1 MKARLGFLI
10 AAIAWPACAGR
21 TAPATMVAAR
31 PAEPRLPLVFE
42 RNDGQAPFDQQF
54 VVRRGD
60 MTVGF
65 GSSAAM
71 LAFADETH
79 LTVQFRGAR
88 AVSPQG
94 GAPADG
100 RVSYFI
106 GHDKDRWQADIP
118 TYESLRYTGLY
129 PGIDAIF
136 YPSDHDIEYDFI
148 VAPYANPRDIALDF
162 GGARPVLDA
171 SGMLTVHAGAHAVL
185 ERQPAAYQSFDG
197 VRRPVDVRYRVDDD
211 AVCFDVGEYDPRAPL
226 VIDPVI
232 AYSTQFGGSSDD
244 HIRAAAVDAAGYL
257 YVTGDTR
264 STNFPTTST
273 SYHHAGGLLTSF
285 VAKLTPD
292 GQKLK
297 YAAIVGGGGVDAIA
311 VDAAGAA
318 YVAGVAISGDFPT
331 TAGAFKPTCAFGSLA
346 FNVGC
351 GYFEGFVLKL
361 APTGSALVFS
371 TFVGG
376 RSQEDV
382 RGIAVNAAGEA
393 TVVGDT
399 FSDDFPITPGAYSQH
414 LRNNGSTSDTFVTK
428 LSSDGSRL
436 VFSTYFGGSGDDSAS
451 AVAIDASGA
460 AWIGGGTT
468 SADLPTLAGFQRWP
482 ATPTDPNAGV
492 QDAYVAAFTPDGA
505 LVYSTYF
512 SGGGDDY
519 IYGLAVG
526 VEGVFFVGRTSSPY
540 LPGGALRPSTASSAA
555 FVTQLVVAPTRA
567 TIATR
572 YLDGTGSDAA
582 TGVALSGGLVHVG
595 GITYSTAFPLTADAW
610 QGSVSGT
617 LDFTPSHS
625 FYATVPLSPT
635 GILSTPNF
643 VTFFGGRKADGAAG
657 VVADRTSGGVYLF
670 GDSQTHDMPLVNAH
684 WRGSGGGEGFITH
697 IVPTAVFMS
706 ADARDIVLYAA
717 DAVLHGNYVRSDDP
731 TAAAARRVWE
741 PINGVGNPDIPSE
754 APIDYFELPFPA
766 PAGVEFR
773 LWMRGNTALESASYD
788 SVWAQFSDSVDAT
801 GQPAWRIG
809 SASAMPLALEEC
821 DGCGVSG
828 WGWHD
833 DGNGIGVR
841 GPTVRFATS
850 GMHILRIQAR
860 ELGLGIDQ
868 LILSSHKWLIT
879 RPGAPKKSTNVYPKT
894 RF

>member
-1 MKARLGFLI
+1 MNSMKARLGFLI
-10 AAIAWPACAGR
+10 AAIACPACAGR

-42 RNDGQAPFDQQF
+42 RNDGQAPFDQRF
-54 VVRRGD
+54 IVRRGD
-60 MTVGF
+60 VTVGF
-65 GSSAAM
+65 GSSAAT

-79 LTVQFRGAR
+79 LTLQFRGAR
-88 AVSPQG
+88 SVRPEG
-94 GAPADG
+94 GTPADG

-106 GHDKDRWQADIP
+106 GHDKDRWHTDIP

-136 YPSDHDIEYDFI
+136 YPSDHDIEYDLI

-171 SGMLTVHAGAHAVL
+171 SGMLTVHAEVHAVL
-185 ERQPAAYQSFDG
+185 ERQPAAYQSLDG

-211 AVCFDVGEYDPRAPL
+211 AVRFDVGEYDPRAPL

-264 STNFPTTST
+264 STNFPSTST
-273 SYHHAGGLLTSF
+273 SYHHPGGLITSF
-285 VAKLTPD
+285 IAKLTPD

-351 GYFEGFVLKL
+351 GYFEGFVLKM
-361 APTGSALVFS
+361 ATTGSALVYS

-382 RGIAVNAAGEA
+382 RGVAVNAAGEA

-468 SADLPTLAGFQRWP
+468 SADLPTLAGFQRC
-482 ATPTDPNAGV
+482 
-492 QDAYVAAFTPDGA
+492 
-505 LVYSTYF
+505 
-512 SGGGDDY
+512 

-526 VEGVFFVGRTSSPY
+526 VEGVFFAGRTSSPY
-540 LPGGALRPSTASSAA
+540 LPGGALRPSTVSSAA
-555 FVTQLVVAPTRA
+555 FVTQLVIAPTRT

-610 QGSVSGT
+610 QGSVRGT

-643 VTFFGGRKADGAAG
+643 ATFFGGAKADGAAG

-697 IVPTAVFMS
+697 IVPTAAFMS

-741 PINGVGNPDIPSE
+741 PINGVGNPDMPSD
-754 APIDYFELPFPA
+754 APVDYFELTFLA
-766 PAGVEFR
+766 PAGLEFR

-801 GQPAWRIG
+801 GQPAWRIA
-809 SASAMPLALEEC
+809 STSAMPLALEEC

-850 GMHILRIQAR
+850 GMHTLRIQAR

-868 LILSSHKWLIT
+868 LILSSHKWLMT

>member
-1 MKARLGFLI
+1 MKARLVFLI
-10 AAIAWPACAGR
+10 AAIACPACGAR

-31 PAEPRLPLVFE
+31 SADARVPIVFE
-42 RNDGQAPFDQQF
+42 RNDGQAPFDQRF
-54 VVRRGD
+54 IVRRGD
-60 MTVGF
+60 VTVGF
-65 GSSAAM
+65 GSSVAT
-71 LAFADETH
+71 LAFADETY
-79 LTVQFRGAR
+79 LTLQFRGAR
-88 AVSPQG
+88 SVRLEG
-94 GAPADG
+94 GTPADG
-100 RVSYFI
+100 CVSYFI
-106 GHDKDRWQADIP
+106 VHDKDRWHTDIP

-136 YPSDHDIEYDFI
+136 YPSDHDIEYDLI

-171 SGMLTVHAGAHAVL
+171 SGMLTVHAEVHAVL
-185 ERQPAAYQSFDG
+185 ERQPAAYQSLDG

-211 AVCFDVGEYDPRAPL
+211 AVRFDVGEYDPRAPL

-264 STNFPTTST
+264 STNFPSTST
-273 SYHHAGGLLTSF
+273 SYHHPGGLITSF
-285 VAKLTPD
+285 IAKLTPD

-351 GYFEGFVLKL
+351 GYFEGFVLKM
-361 APTGSALVFS
+361 ATTGSALVYS

-382 RGIAVNAAGEA
+382 RGVAVNAAGEA

-482 ATPTDPNAGV
+482 ATPIDPNAGV

-512 SGGGDDY
+512 GGGGDDY

-526 VEGVFFVGRTSSPY
+526 VEGVFFAGRTSSPY
-540 LPGGALRPSTASSAA
+540 LPGGALRPSTVSSAA
-555 FVTQLVVAPTRA
+555 FVTQ
-567 TIATR
+567 
-572 YLDGTGSDAA
+572 
-582 TGVALSGGLVHVG
+582 
-595 GITYSTAFPLTADAW
+595 
-610 QGSVSGT
+610 
-617 LDFTPSHS
+617 
-625 FYATVPLSPT
+625 
-635 GILSTPNF
+635 
-643 VTFFGGRKADGAAG
+643 
-657 VVADRTSGGVYLF
+657 
-670 GDSQTHDMPLVNAH
+670 LVNAH

-697 IVPTAVFMS
+697 IVPTAAFMS

-741 PINGVGNPDIPSE
+741 PINGVGNPDMPSD
-754 APIDYFELPFPA
+754 APVDYFELTFLA
-766 PAGVEFR
+766 PAGLEFR

-801 GQPAWRIG
+801 GQPAWRIA

-850 GMHILRIQAR
+850 GMHTLRIQAR

-868 LILSSHKWLIT
+868 LILSSHKWLMT